1 MWVLRLI
8 LRNTARHK
16 LRTLLTI
23 LGLAL
28 AIVAFQVIQTTL
40 QTWNAQLEA
49 SSPRRLITRH
59 AVSYTFSLPLAY
71 YDKISRL
78 PGISKVGYANWFGG
92 IYNNDPKN
100 FFAQFPMGPEHIL
113 DIYPELI
120 IPQEQKEQYLADKS
134 ACIAGQKLVDRFGWK
149 IGDVIRLTSQI
160 YPGQW
165 DFVLKAI
172 YKGRDPAVDE
182 NGMYFH
188 WDYFDDKVRQIS
200 EGWAGNVGWYIVEIN
215 DPKDAAMVSAEIDA
229 LFKNSPQQTLTETE
243 KAFSAGFIAGFDTI
257 IAGMKIISFLIIGV
271 ILLVLANNMIMGARE
286 RVNEFALLKTLGFR
300 PFHIFGL
307 LFGESFA
314 IAIIGGIVGVILSYF
329 AISFMAIALAA
340 FFSSIFIA
348 AKTIIYSILL
358 AMLVGLLASL
368 LPIYRTIKTSI
379 VDGLR
384 NIG

>member
-149 IGDVIRLTSQI
+149 VGDVIRLTSQI

-243 KAFSAGFIAGFDTI
+243 KAFNAGFIAGFDTI

-271 ILLVLANNMIMGARE
+271 ILLVLANTMIMGARE

>member
-8 LRNTARHK
+8 IRNTARHK

-59 AVSYTFSLPLAY
+59 AVSFTFNLPLAY

-100 FFAQFPMGPEHIL
+100 FFAQFPMGPEHVL

-120 IPQEQKEQYLADKS
+120 IPQEQREQYLADKS

-149 IGDVIRLTSQI
+149 VGDVIRLTSQI

-165 DFVLKAI
+165 DFVLRAI

-182 NGMYFH
+182 SGMYFH

-215 DPKDAAMVSAEIDA
+215 DPKDAAMVSAEIDE

-257 IAGMKIISFLIIGV
+257 ITGMKVISFLIIGV
-271 ILLVLANNMIMGARE
+271 ILLVLANTMIMGARE

-307 LFGESFA
+307 LFGESLA
-314 IAIIGGIVGVILSYF
+314 IAVCGGIIGIGLSY
-329 AISFMAIALAA
+329 AVVSFIAVVLAT

-348 AKTIIYSILL
+348 TKTIIFSLLL

-368 LPIYRTIKTSI
+368 LPIYRTIRTSI

>member
-59 AVSYTFSLPLAY
+59 AVSFTFNLPLAY

-100 FFAQFPMGPEHIL
+100 FFAQFPMGPEHVL

-120 IPQEQKEQYLADKS
+120 IPENQREQFLADKS

-149 IGDVIRLTSQI
+149 VGDVIRLTSQI

-271 ILLVLANNMIMGARE
+271 ILLVLANTMIMGARE

-307 LFGESFA
+307 LFGESLA
-314 IAIIGGIVGVILSYF
+314 IAIIGGLVGVVLSYF
-329 AISFMAIALAA
+329 AISFMAIVLAA

-348 AKTIIYSILL
+348 TKTIIYSILL

>member
-200 EGWAGNVGWYIVEIN
+200 EDWAGNVGWYIVEIN

-243 KAFSAGFIAGFDTI
+243 KAFNAGFIAGFDTI

-271 ILLVLANNMIMGARE
+271 ILLVLANTMIMGARE

>member
-1 MWVLRLI
+1 
-8 LRNTARHK
+8 
-16 LRTLLTI
+16 
-23 LGLAL
+23 
-28 AIVAFQVIQTTL
+28 
-40 QTWNAQLEA
+40 
-49 SSPRRLITRH
+49 
-59 AVSYTFSLPLAY
+59 
-71 YDKISRL
+71 
-78 PGISKVGYANWFGG
+78 
-92 IYNNDPKN
+92 
-100 FFAQFPMGPEHIL
+100 
-113 DIYPELI
+113 
-120 IPQEQKEQYLADKS
+120 
-134 ACIAGQKLVDRFGWK
+134 
-149 IGDVIRLTSQI
+149 
-160 YPGQW
+160 
-165 DFVLKAI
+165 
-172 YKGRDPAVDE
+172 
-182 NGMYFH
+182 
-188 WDYFDDKVRQIS
+188 
-200 EGWAGNVGWYIVEIN
+200 VGWYIVEIN

-243 KAFSAGFIAGFDTI
+243 KAFNAGFIAGFDTI

-271 ILLVLANNMIMGARE
+271 ILLVLANTMIMGARE

>member
-1 MWVLRLI
+1 MWVIRLI
-8 LRNTARHK
+8 LRNATRHK

-23 LGLAL
+23 AGLAL
-28 AIVAFQVIQTTL
+28 AVVAFQVIQTTL

-59 AVSYTFSLPLAY
+59 AVSFTFSLPVAY
-71 YDKISRL
+71 YDKITRV
-78 PGISKVGYANWFGG
+78 PGVSKVGYANWFGG

-100 FFAQFPMGPEHIL
+100 FFAQFPMGPENIL
-113 DIYPELI
+113 ELYPELI
-120 IPQEQKEQYLADKS
+120 IPAEQKDQFLNDKS
-134 ACIAGQKLVDRFGWK
+134 ACVCGQKLVDRFGWK

-165 DFVLKAI
+165 DFVLRAI

-188 WDYFDDKVRQIS
+188 WDYFDDKVRAIS
-200 EGWAGNVGWYIVEIN
+200 ETWAGNVGWYIVEIN
-215 DPKDAAMVSAEIDA
+215 DPKDAAQISASIDDI
-229 LFKNSPQQTLTETE
+229 FKNSPQQTLTETE

-271 ILLVLANNMIMGARE
+271 ILLVLANTMIMGARE

-307 LFGESFA
+307 LFGESLA
-314 IAIIGGIVGVILSYF
+314 IAVAGGIVGVLLSYMV
-329 AISFMAIALAA
+329 IGFMAKAMAA
-340 FFSSIFIA
+340 FFSSMFIA
-348 AKTIIYSILL
+348 KKTIILSLLL

-368 LPIYRTIKTSI
+368 LPIYRTIRTSI

-384 NIG
+384 NVG

>member
-59 AVSYTFSLPLAY
+59 AVSFTFNLPLAY

-100 FFAQFPMGPEHIL
+100 FFAQFPMGPEHVL

-120 IPQEQKEQYLADKS
+120 IPENQREQYLADKS

-149 IGDVIRLTSQI
+149 VGDVIRLTSQI

-271 ILLVLANNMIMGARE
+271 ILLVLANTMIMGARE

-307 LFGESFA
+307 LFGESLA
-314 IAIIGGIVGVILSYF
+314 IAIIGGLVGVVLSYF
-329 AISFMAIALAA
+329 AISFMAIVLAA

-348 AKTIIYSILL
+348 TKTIIYSILL